1 MSATAQGTKKRA
13 RPGSDGP
20 LLLTQRRIWII
31 FSALIAG
38 MLLSSLDQTIVSTAM
53 PTIVGE
59 LGGVAHQA
67 WITTGY
73 LLASTIVMPIYGKF
87 GDVIGRRTL
96 FLVAIALFTLAS
108 LGCALST
115 DFWQFVVF
123 RALQGLGG
131 GGLMILSQAI
141 IADIVPASERGKY
154 LGPLGA
160 IFGLSA
166 VGGPLLGGFF
176 VDHMTW
182 NWAFWINIPVGIAAF
197 AVAWSALTL
206 PSKKATKRID
216 VLGVALL
223 SATTACLVFF
233 TEFGGNREHGWDALE
248 TWAWGAGFLV
258 AAALFVFVESRA
270 QDPIIPLSFF
280 RNRTFVLATGIGF
293 VLGVG
298 MFAAIAFVPTFLQMS
313 SGTSAAVS
321 GLLMLPMMAGLMG
334 TSIASGIAI
343 TKTGRYRMFPVV
355 GTIVVGLAML
365 GMTTLAA
372 STPIWLICVYLFVF
386 GAGLGLIMQ
395 VVVLVAQNA
404 VPPQEVGTAT
414 STNNYFREVGASLGV
429 AVFGALFT
437 ARLTDSLTGVFTD
450 AGVPASQAAS
460 SSASIDPSALAKLP
474 EALQDGIVN
483 AYADSLAP
491 VFWYLLP
498 FIAAALVLALF
509 LPQMQLADVAGMVA
523 RGEAVGGAEADE
535 LERAQRAELAGT
547 PAPAPAAAP
556 ASPSGA
562 GELAGA
568 GDPSGAGEP
577 AGAGKS
583 AGGSDPVDAETPASG
598 RDASA

>member
-1 MSATAQGTKKRA
+1 MSAPAPSTARRGRQQT
-13 RPGSDGP
+13 DGP

-87 GDVIGRRTL
+87 GDVLGRRNL
-96 FLVAIALFTLAS
+96 FLIAIALFTLAS

-197 AVAWSALTL
+197 AVAWFALTL

-233 TEFGGNREHGWDALE
+233 TEFGGNRQHGWDAPE

-270 QDPIIPLSFF
+270 ADPIIPLSFF
-280 RNRTFVLATGIGF
+280 RNRTFVIATAIGF
-293 VLGVG
+293 VLGLG
-298 MFAAIAFVPTFLQMS
+298 MFAAIGFVPTFLQMA

-321 GLLMLPMMAGLMG
+321 GLLMLPMMVGLIG
-334 TSIASGIAI
+334 TSILSGTLI
-343 TKTGRYRMFPVV
+343 TKTGRYRAFPIVGTLVV
-355 GTIVVGLAML
+355 GAAML

-404 VPPQEVGTAT
+404 VPPEHVGTAT

-429 AVFGALFT
+429 AVFGALF
-437 ARLTDSLTGVFTD
+437 ASRLTDALTDVFRGAGGSATD
-450 AGVPASQAAS
+450 AASA
-460 SSASIDPSALAKLP
+460 SASIDPTSLSKLP
-474 EALQDGIVN
+474 QAVQDGIVN
-483 AYADSLAP
+483 AYADSLSP

-498 FIAAALVLALF
+498 FIAVAFVLALF
-509 LPQMQLADVAGMVA
+509 IPQMQLADVAGMVA
-523 RGEAVGGAEADE
+523 RGEAVSGAEADE
-535 LERAQRAELAGT
+535 LERSRR
-547 PAPAPAAAP
+547 
-556 ASPSGA
+556 
-562 GELAGA
+562 AGA
-568 GDPSGAGEP
+568 ERTEP
-577 AGAGKS
+577 GPEAVVT
-583 AGGSDPVDAETPASG
+583 GSVPTAH
-598 RDASA
+598 RDE

>member
-1 MSATAQGTKKRA
+1 MSATAPGTTKRA

-176 VDHMTW
+176 VDHLTW

-197 AVAWSALTL
+197 GVAWFALTL
-206 PSKKATKRID
+206 PSKKATKRVD

-233 TEFGGNREHGWDALE
+233 TEFGGNREHGWDAPE

-258 AAALFVFVESRA
+258 AAALFVLVESRA

-293 VLGVG
+293 VLGIG

-334 TSIASGIAI
+334 TSIVSGVLI
-343 TKTGRYRMFPVV
+343 TKTGKYRLYPVV
-355 GTIVVGLAML
+355 GTVLVGIAML
-365 GMTTLAA
+365 SMTTLAA
-372 STPIWLICVYLFVF
+372 TTPIWLICVYLFVF

-437 ARLTDSLTGVFTD
+437 SRLTDTLTGVFTD

-460 SSASIDPSALAKLP
+460 SSASIDPNALSKLP

-509 LPQMQLADVAGMVA
+509 LPQMKLADVAGMVA
-523 RGEAVGGAEADE
+523 RGEAIGGPEADE
-535 LERAQRAELAGT
+535 LERAQRESRAAG
-547 PAPAPAAAP
+547 APAAAGP
-556 ASPSGA
+556 TAVERS
-562 GELAGA
+562 E
-568 GDPSGAGEP
+568 E
-577 AGAGKS
+577 
-583 AGGSDPVDAETPASG
+583 
-598 RDASA
+598 

>member
-1 MSATAQGTKKRA
+1 MSATAPRTTKRA
-13 RPGSDGP
+13 RPGTDGP

-53 PTIVGE
+53 PTIVGD

-87 GDVIGRRTL
+87 GDVIGRRNL

-108 LGCALST
+108 LGCAVST

-182 NWAFWINIPVGIAAF
+182 HWAFWINIPVGIAAF
-197 AVAWSALTL
+197 AIAWFALTL
-206 PSKKATKRID
+206 PSKKATRRID
-216 VLGVALL
+216 VLGVLLL

-233 TEFGGNREHGWDALE
+233 TEAGGNRDHGWGAPE

-258 AAALFVFVESRA
+258 AAALFVVVEARA
-270 QDPIIPLSFF
+270 EDPIIPLAFF
-280 RNRTFVLATGIGF
+280 RNRTFVTATAIGF
-293 VLGVG
+293 VLGIG
-298 MFAAIAFVPTFLQMS
+298 MFAAIGFVPTFLQMA

-334 TSIASGIAI
+334 TSILSGVLI
-343 TKTGRYRMFPVV
+343 TKTGRYRAFPIL
-355 GTIVVGLAML
+355 GTILVGVAML
-365 GMTTLAA
+365 SMTTLAA

-404 VPPQEVGTAT
+404 VPPEQVGTAT

-429 AVFGALFT
+429 AVFGAIFT
-437 ARLTDSLTGVFTD
+437 SRLTDALQDVFVG
-450 AGVPASQAAS
+450 AGGSASQAADA
-460 SSASIDPSALAKLP
+460 SASIDPTALSKLP
-474 EALQDGIVN
+474 EAVQDGIVN

-498 FIAAALVLALF
+498 FIAAAFVLALF
-509 LPQMQLADVAGMVA
+509 IPQMKLADVAGMVA

-535 LERAQRAELAGT
+535 LERARAAAAG
-547 PAPAPAAAP
+547 PGAAEPVEPGEPAAP
-556 ASPSGA
+556 ARG
-562 GELAGA
+562 
-568 GDPSGAGEP
+568 
-577 AGAGKS
+577 
-583 AGGSDPVDAETPASG
+583 G
-598 RDASA
+598 RDSA

>member
-1 MSATAQGTKKRA
+1 MSATARGTTKRA
-13 RPGSDGP
+13 RPGTDGP

-31 FSALIAG
+31 FSDLIAG

-108 LGCALST
+108 LGCALAT

-176 VDHMTW
+176 VDHLTW

-197 AVAWSALTL
+197 AVAWFALTL
-206 PSKKATKRID
+206 PSKRATRRVD

-233 TEFGGNREHGWDALE
+233 TEFGGNRQHGWDALE
-248 TWAWGAGFLV
+248 TWAWGAGFVV

-270 QDPIIPLSFF
+270 ADPIIPLSFF

-293 VLGVG
+293 VLGIG

-334 TSIASGIAI
+334 TSIASGVAI
-343 TKTGRYRMFPVV
+343 TKTGRYRVYPVV
-355 GTIVVGLAML
+355 GTVVVGLAMF
-365 GMTTLAA
+365 GMTSLTAG
-372 STPIWLICVYLFVF
+372 TPIWLICVYLFVF

-404 VPPQEVGTAT
+404 VPAQEVGTAT

-437 ARLTDSLTGVFTD
+437 SRLTDALTGVFTD

-509 LPQMQLADVAGMVA
+509 LPQMKLSDVAGMVA

-535 LERAQRAELAGT
+535 LERAQRRRG
-547 PAPAPAAAP
+547 
-556 ASPSGA
+556 
-562 GELAGA
+562 
-568 GDPSGAGEP
+568 
-577 AGAGKS
+577 
-583 AGGSDPVDAETPASG
+583 
-598 RDASA
+598 

>member
-1 MSATAQGTKKRA
+1 MSATAPRTTKRA
-13 RPGSDGP
+13 RPGTDGP

-53 PTIVGE
+53 PTIVGD

-87 GDVIGRRTL
+87 GDVIGRRNL

-108 LGCALST
+108 LGCAVST

-182 NWAFWINIPVGIAAF
+182 HWAFWINIPVGIAAF
-197 AVAWSALTL
+197 AIAWFALTL
-206 PSKKATKRID
+206 PSKKATRRID
-216 VLGVALL
+216 VLGVLLL

-233 TEFGGNREHGWDALE
+233 TESGGNRDHGWGAPE

-258 AAALFVFVESRA
+258 AAALFVVVEARA
-270 QDPIIPLSFF
+270 EDPIIPLAFF
-280 RNRTFVLATGIGF
+280 RNRTFVTATAIGF
-293 VLGVG
+293 VLGIG
-298 MFAAIAFVPTFLQMS
+298 MFAAIGFVPTFLQMA

-334 TSIASGIAI
+334 TSILSGVLI
-343 TKTGRYRMFPVV
+343 TKTGRYRAFPIL
-355 GTIVVGLAML
+355 GTILVGVAML
-365 GMTTLAA
+365 SMTTLAA

-404 VPPQEVGTAT
+404 VPPEQVGTAT

-429 AVFGALFT
+429 AVFGAIFT
-437 ARLTDSLTGVFTD
+437 SRLTDALQDVFVG
-450 AGVPASQAAS
+450 AGGSASQAADA
-460 SSASIDPSALAKLP
+460 SASIDPTALSKLP
-474 EALQDGIVN
+474 EAVQDGIVN

-498 FIAAALVLALF
+498 FIAAAFVLALF
-509 LPQMQLADVAGMVA
+509 IPQMKLADVAGMVA

-535 LERAQRAELAGT
+535 LERARAAAAGPGSAEPVE
-547 PAPAPAAAP
+547 PAEPAAP
-556 ASPSGA
+556 ARG
-562 GELAGA
+562 
-568 GDPSGAGEP
+568 
-577 AGAGKS
+577 
-583 AGGSDPVDAETPASG
+583 G
-598 RDASA
+598 RDSA